1 MFLNVSSSVDEE
13 SLNMVHL
20 VDSVGE
26 NGKNHALDVLRVQSL
41 LRSKGYRIPPG
52 GGICGNDTLTAIN
65 QFQAS
70 FLPQPTGLIEP
81 YSLSLLKLTDDIHV
95 DYEWSGDSSKWSQ
108 EQKLK
113 SLNTEF
119 KFKVVAL
126 LSKLQESGFLP
137 FIFYGWRSVAVQ
149 SILYSSGRSQ
159 VKFSFHNAQR
169 EDGTP
174 NSYAA
179 DIIDSRFG
187 WTHQAETSGFWSA
200 LGSAANTHGLVWG
213 GNWSSFRD
221 VAHVQLLPNSLL
233 YNVKQESGL

>member
-1 MFLNVSSSVDEE
+1 
-13 SLNMVHL
+13 MVHL

-26 NGKNHALDVLRVQSL
+26 RGRNHTLDVLRVQSL
-41 LRSKGYRIPPG
+41 LRSKGYRIPSG
-52 GGICGNDTLTAIN
+52 RGICGDDTIAAIRK
-65 QFQAS
+65 FQAS
-70 FLPQPTGLIEP
+70 FLTQPTGLIEP
-81 YSLSLLKLTDDIHV
+81 YSLSLQKLTDDNHS
-95 DYEWSGDSSKWSQ
+95 DYEWSGDSSKWPQ

-113 SLNTEF
+113 SLNSDF
-119 KFKVVAL
+119 KSKVVVL
-126 LSKLQESGFLP
+126 LSKLKECGFLP
-137 FIFYGWRSVAVQ
+137 SIFYGWRSMAVQ
-149 SILYSSGRSQ
+149 SALYSSGRSQ

-200 LGSAANTHGLVWG
+200 LGSAANAHGLVWG
-213 GNWSSFRD
+213 GDWSSFRD

>member
-1 MFLNVSSSVDEE
+1 
-13 SLNMVHL
+13 MVHL

-26 NGKNHALDVLRVQSL
+26 GGKNYALDVLRVQTL
-41 LRSKGYRIPPG
+41 LRSKGYRIPSG
-52 GGICGNDTLTAIN
+52 RGICGDDTLTAIRK
-65 QFQAS
+65 FQSS
-70 FLPQPTGLIEP
+70 FLPHSTGLIEP
-81 YSLSLLKLTDDIHV
+81 YSLSLLKLTDDNHS

-113 SLNTEF
+113 SLNPEF
-119 KFKVVAL
+119 KSKVVVL
-126 LSKLQESGFLP
+126 LAKLKESGFVP
-137 FIFYGWRSVAVQ
+137 SIFYGWRSVAVQ
-149 SILYSSGRSQ
+149 SALYSSGRSQ

-187 WTHQAETSGFWSA
+187 WTCQAETSGFWST
-200 LGSAANTHGLVWG
+200 LGSAAKAHGLIWG
-213 GNWSSFRD
+213 GAWSTFRD